1 MTTLPRVFV
10 LLALSMVL
18 MACGASSNQPPL
30 NGSSDSAIQLEEEK
44 RIVQEA
50 MRAYMKRTGVT
61 EIPAR
66 TKPRQ
71 IGPVDVNVPFKGEL
85 QMTLPTM
92 FKYAWDERGNVTE
105 ASSE

>member
-1 MTTLPRVFV
+1 MTTLPRVFA

-30 NGSSDSAIQLEEEK
+30 NGSSDSSIQLEEEK

>member
-1 MTTLPRVFV
+1 MTTLPRVFA
-10 LLALSMVL
+10 LLALSMLL
-18 MACGASSNQPPL
+18 MACGASPDQAPVNEP
-30 NGSSDSAIQLEEEK
+30 SDSAMQLEEEK
-44 RIVQEA
+44 RLVQEA

-92 FKYAWDERGNVTE
+92 FKYAWDEGGNVTE
-105 ASSE
+105 ASRE